1 LYKPTGGWERSTAT
15 LNTVVKRKTLSQM
28 EIERWPEHVLVSDFR
43 NVTAQCNPQ
52 L

>member
-1 LYKPTGGWERSTAT
+1 LTEGWERSTAT

-28 EIERWPEHVLVSDFR
+28 GIEPQPEHVLVPGFR
-43 NVTAQCNPQ
+43 NATAQCYPQ